1 MTKQHPYQSYYQ
13 KVKPALKSKAEELAV
28 LGLGAV
34 KEEDIWHYLT
44 RKKWKRPQ
52 DEIHLYELV
61 NDILTIS
68 GSQFMTFVTIEAY
81 KAPDIFGSLST
92 EEMNELLK
100 G

>member
-1 MTKQHPYQSYYQ
+1 MMKQHPYQSYYQ
-13 KVKPALKSKAEELAV
+13 KVKPALKSKAEELTL
-28 LGLGAV
+28 LGLGAM
-34 KEEDIWHYLT
+34 KEEDIWNYLT
-44 RKKWKRPQ
+44 QKKWKHPQ
-52 DEIHLYELV
+52 EEIHLYQLV
-61 NDILTIS
+61 NDILTTS